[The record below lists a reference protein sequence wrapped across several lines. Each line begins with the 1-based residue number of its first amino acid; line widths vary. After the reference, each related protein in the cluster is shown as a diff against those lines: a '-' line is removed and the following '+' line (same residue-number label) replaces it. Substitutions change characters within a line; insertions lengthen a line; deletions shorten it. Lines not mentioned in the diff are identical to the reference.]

1 MAEFYD
7 ARCNIMLSKTYLTDD
22 ISKEALLDIFSQ
34 IYALHQP
41 GEFLD

>member
-1 MAEFYD
+1 MTPD
-7 ARCNIMLSKTYLTDD
+7 ATLCCLKTYLTDD
-22 ISKEALLDIFSQ
+22 ISKEALLDIFSH